1 MKLLLTRAAGVTTS
15 KSITSSLVSKRLH
28 STGLVAA
35 MLPASQSRL
44 RLEEDRYC
52 QNLSTPI
59 KQPYQGVLKAL
70 AKKTESDFRNAHMMV
85 SETQGKLLHQL
96 VSILRPANVLEIGGF
111 TGYSAIA
118 MASALAPKAKLLSLE
133 LDPKHIEVAEQFVN
147 QAQLQDKIL
156 FKQGPAL
163 DSLSYLGQENPAS
176 TQYDLIF
183 LDADKAGYIQYFDSI
198 MEHDLL
204 SDRGIILVDNVLF
217 FGHVHTQA
225 ADYVSQ
231 APNKDSSNGEE
242 GTRNLRKTALKVHHF
257 NQHVAKDPRVESV
270 MLPVFDGLTIIRKKV

>member
-1 MKLLLTRAAGVTTS
+1 MVLFFTRATS
-15 KSITSSLVSKRLH
+15 LKAFTAPFMFKRLH
-28 STGLVAA
+28 STGLVAN
-35 MLPASQSRL
+35 MLPASQARL

-59 KQPYQGVLKAL
+59 KQPYQGVLEAL
-70 AKKTESDFRNAHMMV
+70 AKKTETELQNAHMMV
-85 SETQGKLLHQL
+85 SEIQGKLLHQL
-96 VSILRPANVLEIGGF
+96 VSILRPKHVLEIGGF

-133 LDPKHIEVAEQFVN
+133 LDPKHIEIAEHFVN
-147 QAQLQDKIL
+147 RAQLQDKIL

-163 DSLSYLGQENPAS
+163 DSLTYLGQENPS
-176 TQYDLIF
+176 NIQYDLIF
-183 LDADKAGYIQYFDSI
+183 LDADKAGYIQYFNSI
-198 MEHDLL
+198 MEYDLL

-225 ADYVSQ
+225 ADYVSL
-231 APNKDSSNGEE
+231 APNDGSNKGDE
-242 GTRNLRKTALKVHHF
+242 GTKNLKKTSLKVHHF

-270 MLPVFDGLTIIRKKV
+270 MLPVFDGLTIIRKKA

>member
-1 MKLLLTRAAGVTTS
+1 MKLLLTRATPLKAFTTPF
-15 KSITSSLVSKRLH
+15 VFKRLH
-28 STGLVAA
+28 STSLVANI
-35 MLPASQSRL
+35 LPASQARL

-52 QNLSTPI
+52 ENLSTPI

-70 AKKTESDFRNAHMMV
+70 AKKTESDFQNAHMMV

-96 VSILRPANVLEIGGF
+96 VSILRPKHVLEIGGF

-118 MASALAPKAKLLSLE
+118 MGSALTSKAKLLSLE

-147 QAQLQDKIL
+147 QAQLQDKVL

-163 DSLSYLGQENPAS
+163 DSLTYLGQENPANV
-176 TQYDLIF
+176 QYDLIF
-183 LDADKAGYIQYFDSI
+183 LDADKAGYIQYFNAI

-204 SDRGIILVDNVLF
+204 SDRGVLLVDNVLF

-231 APNKDSSNGEE
+231 ASKDGDNSNGEE
-242 GTRNLRKTALKVHHF
+242 GTKNMRKTALKVHHF

-270 MLPVFDGLTIIRKKV
+270 MLPVFDGLTIIRKKT

>member
-1 MKLLLTRAAGVTTS
+1 MKLLFTRATTQMRG
-15 KSITSSLVSKRLH
+15 IIPTSSLVFKRLH
-28 STGLVAA
+28 STGLVAE
-35 MLPASQSRL
+35 MLPTSQARL

-70 AKKTESDFRNAHMMV
+70 AKKTESDFQNAHMMV

-96 VSILRPANVLEIGGF
+96 VSILRPKNILEIGGF

-118 MASALAPKAKLLSLE
+118 MASALTPKARLLSLE

-163 DSLSYLGQENPAS
+163 D
-176 TQYDLIF
+176 
-183 LDADKAGYIQYFDSI
+183 
-198 MEHDLL
+198 
-204 SDRGIILVDNVLF
+204 R
-217 FGHVHTQA
+217 
-225 ADYVSQ
+225 
-231 APNKDSSNGEE
+231 
-242 GTRNLRKTALKVHHF
+242 
-257 NQHVAKDPRVESV
+257 
-270 MLPVFDGLTIIRKKV
+270 